1 MVSQV
6 TQIIIAVLIIPCI
19 PLLIYVIGI
28 LIPESHIVSR
38 TITYKTR
45 PERLWQLL
53 TDVQQYPTWRPK
65 LETVSIDSTTPAT
78 LDEGKRVVF
87 VEHSKRHRR
96 TVILHVEQQPMKT
109 MLRVLEERITTAVS
123 LRSPVPTRPHVPTF
137 SGSWTF
143 ELKYHNQKLRRSSS
157 SNSSSGSGSTSN
169 NSSDDANNT
178 NTTDV
183 QLKITEQGVIK
194 KPLVRLSNM
203 LLFGY
208 HRRIDRFMKDLEKR
222 IEQDHQQ
229 LTDNDDDDDDQD
241 KALLDK
247 DYSNTSSTTTG
258 DGHTT
263 IDENDKTDRP
273 QFKSADNSAFC
284 NETYQQATTAEAT
297 LSLLTN
303 DLLNKD
309 LDGTG
314 LNQDDQSNGS
324 RMVTGQRQSTLTKSS
339 STKVL
344 DKDWDLV
351 SEIYERQKA

>member
-1 MVSQV
+1 MISSFAQ
-6 TQIIIAVLIIPCI
+6 TIIAILLIPCI
-19 PLLIYVIGI
+19 PLLIYLIGI

-38 TITYKTR
+38 TTTYKTR

-53 TDVQQYPTWRPK
+53 TNVQQYPSWRPK
-65 LETVSIDSTTPAT
+65 LDKVSIDSITEAT

-143 ELKYHNQKLRRSSS
+143 ELKYPDQKHFA
-157 SNSSSGSGSTSN
+157 N
-169 NSSDDANNT
+169 NST
-178 NTTDV
+178 KTTPQAV

-222 IEQDHQQ
+222 IELDQVIDHD
-229 LTDNDDDDDDQD
+229 TNSDNDNITTLHDDI
-241 KALLDK
+241 
-247 DYSNTSSTTTG
+247 TTTTG
-258 DGHTT
+258 DNNG
-263 IDENDKTDRP
+263 EGFDKKDRS
-273 QFKSADNSAFC
+273 QQKSADDDENSC
-284 NETYQQATTAEAT
+284 IATTDHDLVT
-297 LSLLTN
+297 HSLLNN
-303 DLLNKD
+303 DLLNMNLDTSNIYHKD
-309 LDGTG
+309 K
-314 LNQDDQSNGS
+314 DDSAAEERQQQES
-324 RMVTGQRQSTLTKSS
+324 RILE
-339 STKVL
+339 
-344 DKDWDLV
+344 KDWDLV
-351 SEIYERQKA
+351 SEIYERQKE

>member
-1 MVSQV
+1 MPNN
-6 TQIIIAVLIIPCI
+6 IPFGHPNYYCRSYYS
-19 PLLIYVIGI
+19 LHTTSHYVIGI

-53 TDVQQYPTWRPK
+53 TDVQQYPSWRPK

-87 VEHSKRHRR
+87 VEHSKRHCR

-157 SNSSSGSGSTSN
+157 SNSSSSSTGN
-169 NSSDDANNT
+169 NSGDDTNNANEI
-178 NTTDV
+178 DV

-229 LTDNDDDDDDQD
+229 LTEKDDIDDDQH
-241 KALLDK
+241 KTLLDK
-247 DYSNTSSTTTG
+247 DSNISSTTTG
-258 DGHTT
+258 DRHTT
-263 IDENDKTDRP
+263 IDEGDKTDRP
-273 QFKSADNSAFC
+273 QLKSADNTAFC
-284 NETYQQATTAEAT
+284 NGTYQQATTAEAT
-297 LSLLTN
+297 ISLLTN

-309 LDGTG
+309 LDDTG
-314 LNQDDQSNGS
+314 FNQDDQDNDP
-324 RMVTGQRQSTLTKSS
+324 RQRQST

-351 SEIYERQKA
+351 SEIYERQQV

>member
-1 MVSQV
+1 MISSF
-6 TQIIIAVLIIPCI
+6 TQTIIAILLIPCI

-45 PERLWQLL
+45 PERLWHLL
-53 TDVQQYPTWRPK
+53 THVQQYPSWRPK
-65 LETVSIDSTTPAT
+65 LDKVAIDSITEAT

-96 TVILHVEQQPMKT
+96 TVILHVEQQPLKT

-143 ELKYHNQKLRRSSS
+143 ELKYPDQNLP
-157 SNSSSGSGSTSN
+157 
-169 NSSDDANNT
+169 NNT
-178 NTTDV
+178 NTNKSASQVV

-208 HRRIDRFMKDLEKR
+208 HRRIDRFMKDLEKK
-222 IEQDHQQ
+222 IEQDQVIDHDISNSDT
-229 LTDNDDDDDDQD
+229 LT
-241 KALLDK
+241 AA
-247 DYSNTSSTTTG
+247 TTTTIG
-258 DGHTT
+258 DGG
-263 IDENDKTDRP
+263 DGQENGQRVEGNRS
-273 QFKSADNSAFC
+273 QQQSADNDNSC
-284 NETYQQATTAEAT
+284 TGATHDEGQVTQ
-297 LSLLTN
+297 SLLN
-303 DLLNKD
+303 NNLLNMD
-309 LDGTG
+309 LDTSMYDT
-314 LNQDDQSNGS
+314 NEIDSTTEEQQQPS
-324 RMVTGQRQSTLTKSS
+324 RSLE
-339 STKVL
+339 
-344 DKDWDLV
+344 KDWDLV